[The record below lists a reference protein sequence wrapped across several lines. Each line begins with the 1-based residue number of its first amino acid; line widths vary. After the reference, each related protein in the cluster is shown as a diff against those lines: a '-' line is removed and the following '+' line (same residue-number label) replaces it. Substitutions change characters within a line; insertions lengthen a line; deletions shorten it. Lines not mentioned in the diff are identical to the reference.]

1 MRKIYIRRRENIYGE
16 EKPINYSN
24 CTEEMKL
31 KTKDEIIEFLFG
43 VFDEKLDYELREY
56 VLSRKEASY
65 KLDEIKS
72 LLALKLSNKIGMTG
86 PNEVGFN
93 LNTYGPWQEL
103 MEYVDEIYAEE
114 EKNTGIR

>member
-1 MRKIYIRRRENIYGE
+1 MAQTK
-16 EKPINYSN
+16 KFN

-31 KTKDEIIEFLFG
+31 KTKYDIIQFLFG
-43 VFDEKLDYELREY
+43 DFAGELGVDYELRES
-56 VLSRKEASY
+56 VLSRKEAY
-65 KLDEIKS
+65 YTLDDIKS
-72 LLALKLSNKIGMTG
+72 ILALKLSNKIGMTG

-114 EKNTGIR
+114 EKDTEISL